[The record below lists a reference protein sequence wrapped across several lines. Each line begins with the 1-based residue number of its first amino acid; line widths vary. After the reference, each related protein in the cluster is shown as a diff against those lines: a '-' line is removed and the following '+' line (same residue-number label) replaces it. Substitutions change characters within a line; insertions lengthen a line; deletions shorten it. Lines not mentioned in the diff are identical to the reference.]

1 MKGTEWVE
9 RLRTPSGRWVSLRSI
24 HPTYNSHVSQPEHVQ
39 HRGVALFLDL
49 RRVHERAPAGGVE
62 AGCDGDVLLAAHL
75 ERHRRSIEAGA
86 DVELPQL
93 LQRGV
98 VIGRHRSVGEAD
110 EHQAAGG
117 FPRAAD
123 ARIAQ
128 GDVRPD
134 PTRAVVEC
142 STAALKATGE

>member
-1 MKGTEWVE
+1 MKGTEWAE

-62 AGCDGDVLLAAHL
+62 AGCDGDVLLAANL
-75 ERHRRSIEAGA
+75 ERHRRSVEAGA

-93 LQRGV
+93 LQRRV
-98 VIGRHRSVGEAD
+98 VIGRHRSVGQAD
-110 EHQAAGG
+110 EDEAAGG
-117 FPRAAD
+117 PHAAAD
-123 ARIAQ
+123 PGSAQVDAFPDLARN
-128 GDVRPD
+128 G
-134 PTRAVVEC
+134 VERRQV
-142 STAALKATGE
+142 AF